1 MPQVIA
7 EGAVKDDTDEL
18 IIKIE
23 AKVDD
28 DVISSSLSLPPL
40 TSLSSPYYHVYPLTL
55 LNLSFIY
62 TDISSRI
69 SQ

>member
-18 IIKIE
+18 IVKIE

-28 DVISSSLSLPPL
+28 DVISPSLSLPLPPPYHSSPPTL
-40 TSLSSPYYHVYPLTL
+40 TSTL
-55 LNLSFIY
+55 LLF
-62 TDISSRI
+62 
-69 SQ
+69 